1 MADQDEKPSGVT
13 VNPGDRWLG
22 LDEVI
27 HPGFGHT
34 TISLDESAFT
44 LEALCA
50 ALESGNLEDYVL
62 SLPRQDLTISN
73 KETIEKFREAAL
85 AYLFR

>member
-1 MADQDEKPSGVT
+1 MADKDEKPSQVT
-13 VNPGDRWLG
+13 VDPGDHWLG

-27 HPGFGHT
+27 HPGFGHN
-34 TISLDESAFT
+34 TITLNESAFT

-62 SLPRQDLTISN
+62 SLPRQDLSISN
-73 KETIEKFREAAL
+73 KEVIQKFREAAKV
-85 AYLFR
+85 YLFR